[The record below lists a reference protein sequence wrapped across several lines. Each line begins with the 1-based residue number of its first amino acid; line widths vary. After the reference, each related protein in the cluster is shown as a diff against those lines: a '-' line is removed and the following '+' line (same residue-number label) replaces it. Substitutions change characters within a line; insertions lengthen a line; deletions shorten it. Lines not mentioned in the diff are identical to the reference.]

1 MKIEI
6 GQNTRALCLLADR
19 WEDDG
24 ETMRGSGVGAR
35 GVGNR
40 LVIAPTTN
48 PGQSRYFAPL
58 VLVFDLNIPIFHHFY
73 TFWLEIA
80 PTTNP
85 GQSRYF
91 ALHLS

>member
-1 MKIEI
+1 
-6 GQNTRALCLLADR
+6 
-19 WEDDG
+19 
-24 ETMRGSGVGAR
+24 MRGSGVGAR

-48 PGQSRYFAPL
+48 PGQSRYFALL
-58 VLVFDLNIPIFHHFY
+58 VLVFDLNIPIFSSFLN
-73 TFWLEIA
+73 FLLEIA